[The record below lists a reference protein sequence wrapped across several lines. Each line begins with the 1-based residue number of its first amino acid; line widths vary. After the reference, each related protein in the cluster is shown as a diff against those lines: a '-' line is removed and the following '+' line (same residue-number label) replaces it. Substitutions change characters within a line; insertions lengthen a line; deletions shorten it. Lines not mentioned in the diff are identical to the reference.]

1 VDRFQASAK
10 PIFDLSDQIS
20 RGRRG
25 RNFPLGDDMRTTA
38 LGLCL
43 LAGFALAGCQDQSNP
58 TDVVPDTPALAKKST
73 TPLTGTPVE
82 RAAQLATR
90 VNARLAAAGSTV
102 RLDEAWFFSVGGGT
116 DPFRRLRT
124 GSRWVNP
131 RSVTYSIDESD
142 LVQYDPAKPGNS
154 FTDADVLAALL
165 RAHEK
170 YNQVGNIVLHSTRV
184 ADNGGN
190 NDILDGQIVVNGQ
203 CVDVVDLASDVLVDY
218 DPSTGAIEFNPVAD
232 NLFGGWLPPSY
243 FLDCLGSAQ
252 ILGVTW
258 TFSDVDGALG
268 DGRDG
273 YRDRI
278 YTEQF
283 YNSRFAWVTSG
294 SPFLGPTEDVE
305 SIVLHEVGHT
315 HGLGHFGGPNTNQPF
330 KLQPNGRVFD
340 PEAVMNPFY
349 LGGEKRSLLHTA
361 VAGLRALYASK
372 KLQ

>member
-1 VDRFQASAK
+1 M
-10 PIFDLSDQIS
+10 
-20 RGRRG
+20 
-25 RNFPLGDDMRTTA
+25 RNAA

-43 LAGFALAGCQDQSNP
+43 FGAFTLAGCQDQSTP
-58 TDVVPDTPALAKKST
+58 TDVAPDAPALAKKSA
-73 TPLTGTPVE
+73 TPLTGSPSE
-82 RAAQLATR
+82 RAAQIAER

-102 RLDEAWFFSVGGGT
+102 RLDEAWFFSVGVGT

-142 LVQYDPAKPGNS
+142 LVQYDAAKPGAP

-165 RAHEK
+165 QAHEK
-170 YNQVGNIVLHSTRV
+170 YNRVRNIVLHSTRV
-184 ADNGGN
+184 ADDGNN

-203 CVDVVDLASDVLVDY
+203 CVDVVDLASDVLIFY
-218 DPSTGAIEFNPVAD
+218 DPTTGSIEFNPVAD
-232 NLFGGWLPPSY
+232 NLFGGWIDPSY
-243 FLDCLGSAQ
+243 FSDCLGSAQ

-258 TFSDVDGALG
+258 SFSDVDGALG
-268 DGRDG
+268 DGLDG

-283 YNSRFAWVTSG
+283 YNPRFAWVTSG
-294 SPFLGPTEDVE
+294 STFLGPTEDVE

-349 LGGEKRSLLHTA
+349 LGGEKRDLLQTDI
-361 VAGLRALYASK
+361 AGLRALYASQQ
-372 KLQ
+372 LQ